1 MTAAANPVAATAPDS
16 KDALCNGVAAGST
29 AAASGSVNNINY
41 TTTSRVDSVSSF
53 DKNSTFNNHSSAL
66 VTTSNVREVPSTIQ
80 ETKRTPYDSV
90 ATNDRINLFDKDKA
104 TAATAVT
111 TGVTF
116 SSTSTIISSD
126 TGALKNGIN
135 PEGFSSISSRTLTST
150 TSAASSSYTTSSNI
164 ITSDKGDDN
173 VKDRY
178 NIQQGIRDQS
188 QTGRFGTQ
196 PSSVV
201 SNATVSSANASGSS
215 EAKKQE
221 FGRTKRSS
229 SDAELIFGAKG
240 PDFYKPRFST
250 TGLDFKTSNDS
261 ISDAELIFGTSAVSG
276 PPSATATSASST
288 FNRHS
293 YGNRDS
299 SSFTNSVSDSDHT
312 FGKKEERNVFSKS
325 LSVSSEKSDSSSI
338 TDRFRAAPKA
348 YEPPKIASSI
358 SSSSAG
364 SKTWSNKYDEDDFD
378 LK

>member
-1 MTAAANPVAATAPDS
+1 MSQDN

-29 AAASGSVNNINY
+29 AAANGSVNNINY
-41 TTTSRVDSVSSF
+41 TTTSRVESVSSF
-53 DKNSTFNNHSSAL
+53 DKSSTLNNHSSAL
-66 VTTSNVREVPSTIQ
+66 EASHNREVPTAMQ
-80 ETKRTPYDSV
+80 ESKRTPYDP
-90 ATNDRINLFDKDKA
+90 ATNDRINLFDKDKVTSA
-104 TAATAVT
+104 AVT

-116 SSTSTIISSD
+116 SSTSTIIPSN
-126 TGALKNGIN
+126 TGALKNGTN
-135 PEGFSSISSRTLTST
+135 SEGFSSISSKTLTTT
-150 TSAASSSYTTSSNI
+150 TSAASSSYNTSSNI

-229 SDAELIFGAKG
+229 SDAELIFGEKG

-250 TGLDFKTSNDS
+250 TGLDFKKSNDS

-276 PPSATATSASST
+276 PPSATSASSS
-288 FNRHS
+288 FNRYS

-299 SSFTNSVSDSDHT
+299 SSFTNSVSDSDHI
-312 FGKKEERNVFSKS
+312 FGKKEDRNVFSKS
-325 LSVSSEKSDSSSI
+325 LSVSSEKSDSTSV
-338 TDRFRAAPKA
+338 TDRFRTAPKA
-348 YEPPKIASSI
+348 YEPPKMASASSV

-364 SKTWSNKYDEDDFD
+364 SRTWNSNKYDEDDFD